1 MRWILRFSN
10 IGREMDRLLD
20 LILIGGPR
28 PPLFHPDVLALE
40 RQLPRSEMLALLVLQ
55 RRGEQTMSELAE
67 VLGAPLST
75 ASGIGERLAR
85 RGLVQRQRRPED
97 RRVVVVRLTWKGE
110 TAAGKLRGQIDGL
123 LRRVEGALSEDEL
136 AQLFALM
143 TKVWAAFQVPTQET
157 SPGTAFR
164 SIPIEE

>member
-1 MRWILRFSN
+1 
-10 IGREMDRLLD
+10 MDRLLD

-40 RQLPRSEMLALLVLQ
+40 RQLPRSELLALLLLQ
-55 RRGEQTMSELAE
+55 RHGERTVSELAE

-85 RGLVQRQRRPED
+85 RGLVHRQRKPED
-97 RRVVVVRLTWKGE
+97 RRVVVVRLTRRGA
-110 TAAGKLRGQIDGL
+110 TAAAKLREQVDAL
-123 LRRVEGALSEDEL
+123 LRRVAGALTEDEL
-136 AQLFALM
+136 AQLLALLA
-143 TKVWAAFQVPTQET
+143 KVWAAFQSPQET

-164 SIPIEE
+164 SIPIDE